1 MVMASLETNPMAF
14 SISSADKLKFSFR
27 KTGGAKMIMR
37 IAVWRDPGTPQ
48 QQRVRLVFVGSASS
62 NPEAPAAL
70 PRLAAGNY
78 QVVGVIMIEEAGS
91 GTYDYEASLNG
102 HVFAARSGDVNTSAG
117 IDVEPFIH
125 RENLTVA

>member
-1 MVMASLETNPMAF
+1 MSF
-14 SISSADKLKFSFR
+14 SISAADSLKFRFK
-27 KTGGAKMIMR
+27 KTGGAKMTMR

-48 QQRVRLVFVGSASS
+48 QQRVRLLFVGSASGTTEK
-62 NPEAPAAL
+62 PPAL
-70 PRLAAGNY
+70 PALAAGSY
-78 QVVGVIMIEEAGS
+78 QIVGVIMIEEAVG

-125 RENLTVA
+125 RENLTVT